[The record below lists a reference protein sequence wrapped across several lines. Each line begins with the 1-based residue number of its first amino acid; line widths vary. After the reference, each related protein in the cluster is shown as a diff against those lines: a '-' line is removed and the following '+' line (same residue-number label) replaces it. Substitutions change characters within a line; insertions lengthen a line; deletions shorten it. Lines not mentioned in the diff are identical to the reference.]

1 MTMTSDPSTAIV
13 HNAAA
18 SRFETRA
25 GGELSVADYELIDG
39 VMWMTHTGVPSS
51 LRGQGVAARLVEAAL
66 AHARAQGLK
75 VRPSCSYV
83 ASYMRRHPETQD
95 LLNR

>member
-1 MTMTSDPSTAIV
+1 MTMSANPSIAIV
-13 HNAAA
+13 HNAGA

-95 LLNR
+95 LLDR